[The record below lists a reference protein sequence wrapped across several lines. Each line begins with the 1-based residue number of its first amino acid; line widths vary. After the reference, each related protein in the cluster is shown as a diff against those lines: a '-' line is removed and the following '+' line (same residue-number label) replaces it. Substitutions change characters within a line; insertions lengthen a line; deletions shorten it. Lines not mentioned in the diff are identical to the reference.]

1 MPAGMEPEAKDFLK
15 RIVWSISIGFLYL
28 IVNATIGIAG
38 EWLFFEGRPTTGNY
52 IFYAW
57 LALTTAGLILLLRKW
72 WKKKFPH
79 G

>member
-1 MPAGMEPEAKDFLK
+1 MERGMEPDVKDMLK
-15 RIVWSISIGFLYL
+15 RVVWSISIVFVYM

-38 EWLFFEGRPTTGNY
+38 EWLFFEGSPTLGNY

-57 LALTTAGLILLLRKW
+57 LLLTTVGLILLLRKW
-72 WKKKFPH
+72 WKRKFPH